1 MKKMNFWLLASLF
14 VGALTLTSCG
24 DDDDNVSGG
33 NNGGGGSS
41 SGTENVDYSQTGGT
55 VVVKQLDVVELVN
68 VTVPKYSST
77 DLSGIELVD
86 DELSLSYYVSEEVD
100 SVYTYCGFNL
110 TISGYSESKTSYGK
124 DDVYLGFSQG
134 AGNKYYQGNSVY
146 YRNGQPAPSN
156 ITATVNKQKNGTYR
170 IVVDGEIYLN
180 GSDITLSDEN
190 PNATIKLD
198 VVAPLVATMKLHK
211 NVSSVQSYFPA
222 GTPWPA
228 GQTAAGALE
237 ISSPLVGSGVL
248 LWYYDKYHEDGSHD
262 FLYAQYEDLKAQAV
276 KTMGEPFECMDASMV
291 PDSLKAGMGEY
302 SDIAYAYFYK
312 DKKYVMVS
320 YCPWRNTYAEDDE
333 PNLPNRL
340 GAIGENHA
348 ARLHVH
354 ILEGMNVDYKQF
366 VHSFR

>member
-1 MKKMNFWLLASLF
+1 MNFWLIASLF
-14 VGALTLTSCG
+14 VGALALTSCG

-33 NNGGGGSS
+33 NNGGGSS
-41 SGTENVDYSQTGGT
+41 SGTGTENVDFSKTGGS
-55 VVVKQLDVVELVN
+55 VVVKQLDGVEVAT
-68 VTVPKYSST
+68 VTIPKYSST
-77 DLSGIELVD
+77 DLSGVELVD
-86 DELSLSYYVSEEVD
+86 DELSLNYYVNEEVD

-110 TISGYSESKTSYGK
+110 TISGYSESKTNYGK
-124 DDVYLGFSQG
+124 DDIYLGFSQG
-134 AGNKYYQGNSVY
+134 AGSKYYQGNSVF

-156 ITATVNKQKNGTYR
+156 ITATVNKQKDGTYR
-170 IVVDGEIYLN
+170 IVVDGDFYLN

-198 VVAPLVATMKLHK
+198 VVAPLIATMKLHK
-211 NVSSVQSYFPA
+211 NVSSVESYFPA
-222 GTPWPA
+222 GTPWLA
-228 GQTAAGALE
+228 GKTAAGALE
-237 ISSPLVGSGVL
+237 IKSSLVGSGVL

-262 FLYAQYEDLKAQAV
+262 FLYAQYEDVKAQAV
-276 KTMGEPFECMDASMV
+276 KTMGEPFECMDASTV
-291 PDSLKAGMGEY
+291 PDSLKTGMGEY

-320 YCPWRNTYAEDDE
+320 YCPWRATYAEDDE
-333 PNLPNRL
+333 PNMPFGL

-354 ILEGMNVDYKQF
+354 VLEGMNVDYQQF